1 MGALR
6 SRDPIAAVSPAPDRM
21 DRFYA
26 LVRVVGRF
34 WLWFFFKSVE
44 VRHADHVPP
53 SGPVLLCI
61 NHPNN
66 LIDSLLVGAV
76 LARKV
81 HYLATAALFRNPLVS
96 KFLTAC
102 GAIPVYRRQDDPDK
116 MDKNTESFA
125 ACFRAL
131 ERGRLIG
138 IYPEG
143 TTHAEAR
150 VQRIKTGAAR
160 IALEYE
166 ARRQSSRQ
174 GEGLTVIPV
183 GLTFEAR
190 KSFRARVRVSFGEP
204 IPVTPYLA
212 AYREDPVRAVEAV
225 TTAIQWAMEAQ
236 VLHVERMDRA
246 ALVRAID
253 ELYRS
258 ELIRELQAERG
269 LSPKQIDTFRLSRSI
284 ADAVGHFEE
293 REPERLERIAER
305 IARYRAMLAAYQVR
319 DAAVRARL
327 ERPPECQRLRH
338 SQRLRHV
345 SSASLGLPF
354 FAYGVVV
361 SGLPYFVPRWLAR
374 RIAKKETDYATTRL
388 LASIVSFPLFWGIET
403 WIVWRLAGAGW
414 AVLFAL
420 SLPVSSL
427 LAYRYLGG
435 MARLKSQIG
444 FGMLALTRRASATRL
459 LDERQGL
466 IAEIEQAKSDYL
478 TATKGSSF

>member
-1 MGALR
+1 MGAPR
-6 SRDPIAAVSPAPDRM
+6 SSDPVAAVPPAPDRM
-21 DRFYA
+21 DRFYS
-26 LVRVVGRF
+26 LVRGVSRF

-44 VRHADHVPP
+44 VRQPERVPS

-76 LARKV
+76 LSRKV

-116 MDKNTESFA
+116 MDKNTATFA
-125 ACFRAL
+125 ACFGAL

-143 TTHAEAR
+143 TTHAETR

-160 IALEYE
+160 ISLEYE

-174 GEGLTVIPV
+174 GEALTVIPV

-190 KSFRARVRVSFGEP
+190 KSFRARVRVAFGEP

-212 AYREDPVRAVEAV
+212 AYRADSVKAVEGF

-236 VLHVERMDRA
+236 VLHVERIDRA
-246 ALVRAID
+246 GLVRAVD

-258 ELIRELQAERG
+258 DLIRELQVERG
-269 LSPKQIDTFRLSRSI
+269 LSSKQIDTFRLSRSI
-284 ADAVGHFEE
+284 ADAVVHFEE
-293 REPERLERIAER
+293 HEPERLQRLADRIT
-305 IARYRAMLAAYQVR
+305 RYRAMLTAYKVR

-327 ERPPECQRLRH
+327 ERPPARQRIRH
-338 SQRLRHV
+338 SWEAL
-345 SSASLGLPF
+345 LGLPV

-374 RIAKKETDYATTRL
+374 RMARKETDYATTRL
-388 LASIVSFPLFWGIET
+388 LASIVAIPLFWGLET
-403 WIVWRLAGAGW
+403 WLVWRLAGPGW
-414 AVLFAL
+414 AALFAL
-420 SLPVSSL
+420 SLPLSSL
-427 LAYRYLGG
+427 VAYRYLGG
-435 MARLKSQIG
+435 IARLKSQIG
-444 FGMLALTRRASATRL
+444 FGVLALTRRTSATRL
-459 LDERQGL
+459 LVERQSL
-466 IAEIEQAKSDYL
+466 IAEIEQAKIDYL
-478 TATKGSSF
+478 TATRGSSF

>member
-1 MGALR
+1 MSQG
-6 SRDPIAAVSPAPDRM
+6 PPADSA

-26 LVRVVGRF
+26 AVRLIGRF
-34 WLWFFFKSVE
+34 WVWFFFKQVDL
-44 VRHADHVPP
+44 RHPEHVPP
-53 SGPVLLCI
+53 RGPVLLCI

-66 LIDSLLVGAV
+66 LIDSLLVGTV
-76 LARKV
+76 LGRKV
-81 HYLATAALFRNPLVS
+81 HYLAAATLFSNALMAR
-96 KFLTAC
+96 FLKAC
-102 GAIPVYRRQDDPDK
+102 GVIPVYRKQDDPDK
-116 MDKNTESFA
+116 MDRNVDTFA
-125 ACFRAL
+125 ACFTTL
-131 ERGRLIG
+131 ERGGVIG

-174 GEGLTVIPV
+174 GAGLTVIPV

-305 IARYRAMLAAYQVR
+305 IARYRAMLAAYQ
-319 DAAVRARL
+319 
-327 ERPPECQRLRH
+327 
-338 SQRLRHV
+338 
-345 SSASLGLPF
+345 
-354 FAYGVVV
+354 
-361 SGLPYFVPRWLAR
+361 
-374 RIAKKETDYATTRL
+374 
-388 LASIVSFPLFWGIET
+388 
-403 WIVWRLAGAGW
+403 
-414 AVLFAL
+414 
-420 SLPVSSL
+420 
-427 LAYRYLGG
+427 
-435 MARLKSQIG
+435 
-444 FGMLALTRRASATRL
+444 
-459 LDERQGL
+459 
-466 IAEIEQAKSDYL
+466 
-478 TATKGSSF
+478 